1 MAAWVIVVD
10 DDAMNLQM
18 AGRIL
23 SHNNMR
29 VTALKSGRALLEY
42 LKKNG
47 TPDIILLDIKM
58 PEMDGF
64 ETLSA
69 VRSWEKS
76 EGREETPVVF
86 LTADEDSETER
97 HGFEAG
103 VADYV
108 RKPFVPEVLLKRIRN
123 IVSKEEKM
131 HTLMT
136 EAATDGLTGML
147 NKMAAGN
154 ELSRMCATR
163 AGSLM
168 MIDLDA
174 FKLINDIYGHDA
186 GDKILV
192 GFSALLKGLLPT
204 GSICGRLGGD
214 EFAAFCVEM
223 RREEEIKELS
233 EKLNQ
238 GIIAHAKGI
247 LGVEM
252 NIPLGVSIGAV
263 RVPDNGNDYD
273 SLMKLADTALYYV
286 KQNGKHGYS
295 IYSAERFEEN
305 TGTYED
311 INTISTILGE
321 RAIPNHALQL
331 DKESFA
337 NVYRYVMR
345 YIVRNRRSACKVMF
359 TLSPGEGTADETY
372 HRKCDE
378 FGNHI
383 RESLRKSDVFM
394 RNRSNTYFVF
404 LTDIKQ
410 DAIEKV
416 VGNILEGWHKKNG
429 DIIFVE
435 YETAFVKN
443 DDRAEVAVGSQKLIV
458 VDDDPANRK
467 IAARILGNA
476 GFDVETLE
484 SGSSLLDY
492 LERNRPELILLDVK
506 MPVLDGFETM
516 KRLKT
521 LRREISDIPVI
532 FLTADE
538 NEDSERMGLS
548 LGAMDF
554 IKKPFVPEVLLLRVK
569 HILELITL
577 QRSLGEEVERK
588 TQENKKLMIDVV
600 EALAAAI
607 DAKDTYTNGHSHRV
621 AEYSKEIAKRAG
633 YSIAQQNEIYM
644 MGLLHDV
651 GKIGIPDAVIN
662 KPGRLND
669 EEYAIIKTHPV
680 MGAKILENI
689 EGKQRLAI
697 GAKWH
702 HERFDGKG
710 YPDGLAGAAIPE
722 EARILSVADAYDAM
736 TSKRSYRDVLSQEYV
751 RNEIEKGRGTQ
762 FDPEFAAIMLGM
774 IDEDK
779 DYNMREK

>member
-1 MAAWVIVVD
+1 
-10 DDAMNLQM
+10 MN
-18 AGRIL
+18 RSIDF
-23 SHNNMR
+23 
-29 VTALKSGRALLEY
+29 
-42 LKKNG
+42 LKKIDNVWKK
-47 TPDIILLDIKM
+47 DI
-58 PEMDGF
+58 PE
-64 ETLSA
+64 
-69 VRSWEKS
+69 
-76 EGREETPVVF
+76 
-86 LTADEDSETER
+86 
-97 HGFEAG
+97 
-103 VADYV
+103 
-108 RKPFVPEVLLKRIRN
+108 EVMLRAKR
-123 IVSKEEKM
+123 
-131 HTLMT
+131 
-136 EAATDGLTGML
+136 
-147 NKMAAGN
+147 
-154 ELSRMCATR
+154 
-163 AGSLM
+163 
-168 MIDLDA
+168 
-174 FKLINDIYGHDA
+174 
-186 GDKILV
+186 
-192 GFSALLKGLLPT
+192 
-204 GSICGRLGGD
+204 
-214 EFAAFCVEM
+214 
-223 RREEEIKELS
+223 
-233 EKLNQ
+233 
-238 GIIAHAKGI
+238 
-247 LGVEM
+247 
-252 NIPLGVSIGAV
+252 
-263 RVPDNGNDYD
+263 
-273 SLMKLADTALYYV
+273 
-286 KQNGKHGYS
+286 
-295 IYSAERFEEN
+295 
-305 TGTYED
+305 
-311 INTISTILGE
+311 
-321 RAIPNHALQL
+321 
-331 DKESFA
+331 
-337 NVYRYVMR
+337 
-345 YIVRNRRSACKVMF
+345 
-359 TLSPGEGTADETY
+359 
-372 HRKCDE
+372 
-378 FGNHI
+378 
-383 RESLRKSDVFM
+383 
-394 RNRSNTYFVF
+394 
-404 LTDIKQ
+404 
-410 DAIEKV
+410 
-416 VGNILEGWHKKNG
+416 
-429 DIIFVE
+429 
-435 YETAFVKN
+435 
-443 DDRAEVAVGSQKLIV
+443 
-458 VDDDPANRK
+458 
-467 IAARILGNA
+467 
-476 GFDVETLE
+476 
-484 SGSSLLDY
+484 SLLDY

-506 MPVLDGFETM
+506 MPVIDGFETM

-710 YPDGLAGAAIPE
+710 YPDGLAGVAIPE